1 MAIKARCKLACE
13 RDLRDY
19 TQGRVGRPPR
29 FRLYKKKR
37 RLRETCTFSESGHPD
52 GRQRSASGGESVEHG
67 GACFLGLPQIFNLWE
82 EEEVRLL
89 YTKRVLL
96 VATSHFRRSVA
107 LFRKAAVRLLAGR
120 VVRHTRIC
128 LGACSQAKT
137 WRHKYRLVTTGCRFF

>member
-1 MAIKARCKLACE
+1 MSKLPAVKSPFPLCSGEIATAGFLSKSEKHFHCMASLTRSTFIRST
-13 RDLRDY
+13 LRAAWFF
-19 TQGRVGRPPR
+19 VVS
-29 FRLYKKKR
+29 
-37 RLRETCTFSESGHPD
+37 LRG
-52 GRQRSASGGESVEHG
+52 
-67 GACFLGLPQIFNLWE
+67 PQNISNFWG

-137 WRHKYRLVTTGCRFF
+137 WRHKYRSVTTGCRFFDYSFLINS